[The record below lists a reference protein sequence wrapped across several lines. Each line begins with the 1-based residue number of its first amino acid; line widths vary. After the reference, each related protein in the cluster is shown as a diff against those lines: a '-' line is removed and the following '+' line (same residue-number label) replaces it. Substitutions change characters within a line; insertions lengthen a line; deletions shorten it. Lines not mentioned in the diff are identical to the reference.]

1 MKLSKNVFSTSE
13 LSPDFQAFWSL
24 PLVSPIKVRLHLERT
39 KIQKRKMTKYLFFNI
54 NEKFGDILFLN
65 QVRDTDRLRI
75 VTDVNI
81 LLGWAEILKVWG
93 VWEADF
99 SCISTWMHRGAKA
112 VPAPHVYSFS
122 LLSLA
127 LKMDDFHIIPA
138 LAMLIWCGFHSFSCK
153 FNRLM
158 DGYVYP
164 PQISTFLPSPPP
176 S

>member
-81 LLGWAEILKVWG
+81 LLG
-93 VWEADF
+93 
-99 SCISTWMHRGAKA
+99 
-112 VPAPHVYSFS
+112 
-122 LLSLA
+122 
-127 LKMDDFHIIPA
+127 
-138 LAMLIWCGFHSFSCK
+138 
-153 FNRLM
+153 
-158 DGYVYP
+158 
-164 PQISTFLPSPPP
+164 
-176 S
+176 